1 MRTSDIIKYINSR
14 RNKQFIKNQCDE
26 NCISNTCH
34 GVNYFDV
41 SEVVGK
47 KLYDGMEAKAFYSNW
62 FKLNKKTSKFAF
74 DLMEQTGITRTT
86 LRNWII
92 KYENVYLS
100 KKERRISVGK
110 TLFFT

>member
-1 MRTSDIIKYINSR
+1 MRTLDIIKYINNR
-14 RNKQFIKNQCDE
+14 RNKQFIKNQYDE

-47 KLYDGMEAKAFYSNW
+47 KLYDGMESIANSW
-62 FKLNKKTSKFAF
+62 WKLNKETNKFAF
-74 DLMEQTGITRTT
+74 DLMEHTGITKKT

-92 KYENVYLS
+92 KYENVYL
-100 KKERRISVGK
+100 KRKERRVSVGE

>member
-47 KLYDGMEAKAFYSNW
+47 KLYDNIENHENCSYCR
-62 FKLNKKTSKFAF
+62 LNLKK
-74 DLMEQTGITRTT
+74 
-86 LRNWII
+86 
-92 KYENVYLS
+92 
-100 KKERRISVGK
+100 
-110 TLFFT
+110 